1 MSNAIPENSRQFP
14 REEKIVKNKNFVDKI
29 YGYLQSISYRDE
41 ETDARRYLE
50 PSQLNYSAIGR
61 AVGISRQTVKSKIAF
76 MMPVSEDNKN
86 GLGILTYDGGKD
98 RYYLELFP
106 ATEAILIE
114 RDLLHYMSITFS
126 KYVITIYSYL
136 FLRWYAV
143 TTNGGSQF
151 EFMIDKIKDVIGFSH
166 NSNSN
171 DDDIKDMLSTMRE
184 VGLIDYNVRVEYQ
197 GTKQKNHYTITNV
210 VNKKEEVKALK

>member
-1 MSNAIPENSRQFP
+1 MSNLIPENSRQFP
-14 REEKIVKNKNFVDKI
+14 KEEKIIKNKNFVDKI

-50 PSQLNYSAIGR
+50 PSQINYSAIGR

-76 MMPVSEDNKN
+76 MMPESEDNKN
-86 GLGILTYDGGKD
+86 GLGILTYDKDKD

-126 KYVITIYSYL
+126 
-136 FLRWYAV
+136 
-143 TTNGGSQF
+143 
-151 EFMIDKIKDVIGFSH
+151 
-166 NSNSN
+166 
-171 DDDIKDMLSTMRE
+171 
-184 VGLIDYNVRVEYQ
+184 
-197 GTKQKNHYTITNV
+197 
-210 VNKKEEVKALK
+210 